1 MANLEL
7 SITVGELLGIAK
19 VSLSGRMGSSHDQA
33 VLGILTGF
41 REQGATSL
49 VLDIAGLTPSGVDA
63 ATGLINA
70 LRTLGPTLC
79 VHIVASGAMGALLR
93 KGGFGPCVRIY
104 SSADEVADLVGLEEE
119 CLTSRWMSPGTEDTE
134 LPLAA

>member
-7 SITVGELLGIAK
+7 SITVGELLGVAK
-19 VSLSGRMGSSHDQA
+19 VSLSGHMGSWHDQA
-33 VLGILTGF
+33 VIGILAGF

-49 VLDIAGLTPSGVDA
+49 VLDIAGLTPSGTES

-70 LRTLGPTLC
+70 LRSVGPTLC
-79 VHIVASGAMGALLR
+79 VHVVASGAMGALLR
-93 KGGFGPCVRIY
+93 KGAFGPSVKVY
-104 SSADEVADLVGLEEE
+104 SSTDEVADRVGPEEE
-119 CLTSRWMSPGTEDTE
+119 CLTSRWMAPGTQDTE